1 MSLDDR
7 RLKFTRF
14 RFIRFRA
21 LLSLAC
27 LLATNPAWSVELSEC
42 EQLPKPSVSIKRLEN
57 SSISYNTEY
66 GYRLLTSI
74 GGEKVRPGSQV
85 LGLTRTNSLAQFSV
99 STPSFKDAAER
110 YECASPQITLTLG
123 FKPMTVYVGKEFPV
137 GSCAYQEILEHE
149 MRHVKAY
156 QEHVAKIEEALQ
168 ADLNRRFATDSVWR
182 GVPGT
187 SNTRV
192 SKELDERW
200 LPYINR
206 ELQKVDV
213 AQALIDAPEE
223 YARLSNACNGEVK
236 QLMK

>member
-7 RLKFTRF
+7 RLQLTRF

-27 LLATNPAWSVELSEC
+27 LMATNPAWSVELSEC

-99 STPSFKDAAER
+99 STPSYQDAAER

-123 FKPMTVYVGKEFPV
+123 FKPMTVYVGKEFPI
-137 GSCAYQEILEHE
+137 GSCAYQEILDHE

-168 ADLNRRFATDSVWR
+168 ADLNRRFATGSVWR
-182 GVPGT
+182 GAPGT

-206 ELQKVDV
+206 ELQKVDA

-223 YARLSNACNGEVK
+223 YARLSHACNGEVK
-236 QLMK
+236 KLMK

>member
-7 RLKFTRF
+7 RLKLTRF

-99 STPSFKDAAER
+99 NTPSYQDATER
-110 YECASPQITLTLG
+110 YECASPQITLLLG

-137 GSCAYQEILEHE
+137 GSCAYQEILDHE

-236 QLMK
+236 KLMK

>member
-1 MSLDDR
+1 M
-7 RLKFTRF
+7 
-14 RFIRFRA
+14 
-21 LLSLAC
+21 
-27 LLATNPAWSVELSEC
+27 ATNPAWSVELSEC

-99 STPSFKDAAER
+99 STPSYQDAAER

-123 FKPMTVYVGKEFPV
+123 FKPMTVYVGKEFPI
-137 GSCAYQEILEHE
+137 GSCAYQEILDHE

-168 ADLNRRFATDSVWR
+168 ADLNRRFATGSVWR
-182 GVPGT
+182 GAPGT

-206 ELQKVDV
+206 ELQKVDA

-223 YARLSNACNGEVK
+223 YARLSHACNGEVK
-236 QLMK
+236 KLMK